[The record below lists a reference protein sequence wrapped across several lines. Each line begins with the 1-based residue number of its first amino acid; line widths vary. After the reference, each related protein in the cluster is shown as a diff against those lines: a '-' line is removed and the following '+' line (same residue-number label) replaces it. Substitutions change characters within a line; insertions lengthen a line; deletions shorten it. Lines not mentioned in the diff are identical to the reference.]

1 MCRIPCVRPVRSR
14 TSGSPCLG
22 DGWCRSTHD
31 RASIRVLLDATG
43 MTIRF
48 GEGPGSPVETR
59 PDLEGLE
66 I

>member
-1 MCRIPCVRPVRSR
+1 MTDS
-14 TSGSPCLG
+14 
-22 DGWCRSTHD
+22 
-31 RASIRVLLDATG
+31 SIRILLDATG
-43 MTIRF
+43 MTVWF

>member
-1 MCRIPCVRPVRSR
+1 MTDP
-14 TSGSPCLG
+14 
-22 DGWCRSTHD
+22 
-31 RASIRVLLDATG
+31 SIRLLRDAKG
-43 MTIRF
+43 MTVWF